1 MAYFVIWM
9 FSIIC
14 NSSIKKKKKK
24 RKMGMYK
31 CKYKQITE
39 ACFQRASVKWSHR
52 GHRQASAGL
61 ILLSPNEE
69 E

>member
-14 NSSIKKKKKK
+14 NSSIKKK

-31 CKYKQITE
+31 CKYKKITG
-39 ACFQRASVKWSHR
+39 ACFQRASVKLPHR